1 MLRIETET
9 LPDVDLAYVALRLSF
24 FETLERISLAGQLG
38 VAGEGSYG
46 YLSEVPFLRNTAP
59 QVQLDLLLECWQKL
73 RSHESHA
80 ASLVDEAVLYAV
92 CETAARIAESDEEF
106 MERFLGSGPRRL
118 PTGWNG
124 SLSDE
129 LRFLHLNLPND
140 GNFLLISQFQDVEP
154 EEAGRL
160 KSSFGLDAGHCEELL
175 DVLGRW
181 NVSAQFFEN
190 AGGLLDDEEL
200 EIARSILAFPPN
212 LGDNRCRR
220 CGGEFVIRSGR

>member
-1 MLRIETET
+1 MLRIDTEI

-38 VAGEGSYG
+38 VNGEGSYG
-46 YLSEVPFLRNTAP
+46 YLAEVPFLRNVAP

-73 RSHESHA
+73 RSNEPHA
-80 ASLVDEAVLYAV
+80 ASLIDEAVLYAV

-106 MERFLGSGPRRL
+106 LKRFLGSGPRL
-118 PTGWNG
+118 IPSGWNG
-124 SLSDE
+124 SLADE

-154 EEAGRL
+154 DEAARLKESFGL
-160 KSSFGLDAGHCEELL
+160 KSSGCDELF

-181 NVSAQFFEN
+181 HVAPEFVANGV
-190 AGGLLDDEEL
+190 GLLDDAEL
-200 EIARSILAFPPN
+200 DIAVSILGLTPVRKSTEADESATSP
-212 LGDNRCRR
+212 
-220 CGGEFVIRSGR
+220 

>member
-46 YLSEVPFLRNTAP
+46 YLAEVPFLRNVAP

-80 ASLVDEAVLYAV
+80 ASLVDEAVLYAA
-92 CETAARIAESDEEF
+92 CETGARIAESDEEF
-106 MERFLGSGPRRL
+106 LKRFLSSGPRLL
-118 PTGWNG
+118 PSGWNG
-124 SLSDE
+124 SLADE

-140 GNFLLISQFQDVEP
+140 GNFLLISQFQDVDP
-154 EEAGRL
+154 DEAMRL
-160 KSSFGLDAGHCEELL
+160 KKSFGLETSSCDDLL

-181 NVSAQFFEN
+181 HVSPRFREH
-190 AGGLLDDEEL
+190 AGGLLDADEL
-200 EIARSILAFPPN
+200 DVAQSILGLKAV
-212 LGDNRCRR
+212 RR
-220 CGGEFVIRSGR
+220 STETDESTASS